1 METGTERY
9 QKLVDHLVKMSQSCG
24 NANAVR
30 RGCIPGAEACAAA
43 VNEILQ
49 KLDEAERE
57 ALAAFVLA
65 TYRAG
70 IYDVLDHLEW
80 LRVCHGLTVAADGET
95 LPLGEYEGLSGDY
108 VGRCAG
114 REWPQ
119 EETK

>member
-1 METGTERY
+1 MATGTELY
-9 QKLVDHLVKMSQSCG
+9 QAFVDHLVKMSQSCG

-30 RGCIPGAEACAAA
+30 RGRLPGREAYAPA
-43 VNEILQ
+43 VNGILQ

-65 TYRAG
+65 SYRGG

-80 LRVCHGLTVAADGET
+80 LRVRHGLTMTADGET
-95 LPLGEYEGLSGDY
+95 LPLGKYEGLSCDY
-108 VGRCAG
+108 AGRCAG
-114 REWPQ
+114 WEWPQ